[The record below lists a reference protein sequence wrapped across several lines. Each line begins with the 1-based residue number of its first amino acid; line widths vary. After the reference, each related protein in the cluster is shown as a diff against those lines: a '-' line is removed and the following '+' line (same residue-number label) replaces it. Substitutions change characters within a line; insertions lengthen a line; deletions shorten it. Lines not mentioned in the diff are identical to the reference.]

1 MIEIIWT
8 DNKTID
14 YEAML
19 TASSLMAWLLATIS
33 QNEEYHTIDM
43 NGYMLVN
50 EKAISSSSTGCSI
63 LILSGDIG
71 SQTRILKILQQ
82 PPNEYKGKYIARIP
96 YDEPDPVKEL
106 PEVDTESSTTTT
118 KDQNIDYEQEK
129 IDIS

>member
-8 DNKTID
+8 DNKTLD

-50 EKAISSSSTGCSI
+50 EKAISSSSTTGCSI

-96 YDEPDPVKEL
+96 YDEPEPVKEL
-106 PEVDTESSTTTT
+106 PEVDTETSTTTT
-118 KDQNIDYEQEK
+118 KEQNNEYDK